1 MPRHQSE
8 SLILRTYPIGE
19 QDKLVIFFGR
29 HRGIFKGVAKG
40 ARKFANRFGSSLE
53 PMSHVQAFFYE
64 KEGRELVTVSSCDL
78 IESFFE
84 LQTDIELSFTLGY
97 FAELIEDSRPSLA
110 EDDVLF
116 RLLLQILKALKEGSD
131 LKFLTAYFE
140 SWFLKL
146 NGFLPELSRCRRC
159 RSDISGSGWLSY
171 KKDGAYCPSCA
182 PSNQEE
188 ITPDFQTYLEWTKK
202 YPPSQTPAPAYSS
215 QQISSIRKV
224 LKSLIVFHMERAP
237 KSMSYLDKQI
247 PETRVEN
254 QNRDDPETGKLP

>member
-19 QDKLVIFFGR
+19 QDKLVVFFGR

-53 PMSHVQAFFYE
+53 PMSHVQAFTYE
-64 KEGRELVTVSSCDL
+64 KEGRDLVTVSSCDL

-84 LQTDIELSFTLGY
+84 LQSDMELSFTLGY
-97 FAELIEDSRPSLA
+97 FAELIEDSRPA
-110 EDDVLF
+110 QAGDDVLF
-116 RLLLQILKALKEGSD
+116 RLLLQVQKALKEGGD

-140 SWFLKL
+140 AWFLKL

-171 KKDGAYCPSCA
+171 KKDGAYCNGCA
-182 PSNQEE
+182 PSSQEE
-188 ITPDFQTYLEWTKK
+188 ITPDFQTFLEWTKNN
-202 YPPSQTPAPAYSS
+202 PPTQAQTPPYSS

-224 LKSLIVFHMERAP
+224 LKSLIVYHMERAP
-237 KSMSYLDKQI
+237 KSLSYLDKQI
-247 PETRVEN
+247 PDTRVGN
-254 QNRDDPETGKLP
+254 QKRDDPETGKLP